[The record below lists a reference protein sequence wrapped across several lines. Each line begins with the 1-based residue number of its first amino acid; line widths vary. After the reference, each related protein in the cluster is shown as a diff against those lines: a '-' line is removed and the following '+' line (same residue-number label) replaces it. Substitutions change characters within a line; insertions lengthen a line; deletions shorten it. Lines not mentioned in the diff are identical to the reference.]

1 MWSRNKLLLSLAI
14 SAILPLK
21 AGAQIVS
28 TQAETVVS
36 DSTETTKEQV
46 AKQNDKEAQLG
57 EVVVEG
63 NSKIVKDDKVVYL
76 PTRRQQNAAHNAAG
90 LLFNMMIPQISVN
103 IDDGSVSTLDGS
115 RLLVCIDDR
124 PATQSELMQ
133 IRAKDIRRV
142 EYNDH
147 PTGLFASY
155 DRVLNIVMKRYT
167 SGGYVDATAR
177 QQFIAPSG
185 QYTIQSSIDSPK
197 GNLLA
202 LAGHNY
208 SNTDNA
214 GSSGSA
220 SYHLNEDFSKYTHT
234 TENQTDNR
242 ADYALLRQTWRGK
255 KSSLLAQGSLSWNKS
270 PWSES
275 LTDISYTTSSYPGSQ
290 SASRTYSRSMAPSLY
305 LYHYL
310 TPGTMQQLYWT
321 LTYTYGDSRY
331 RRNYQ
336 EATFTPITSDSK
348 SHTHTADLK
357 VGYTKSFK
365 KGNSLSLLLWQLY
378 TNGDA
383 DYQGTLASRQKLNSY
398 DILFIPT
405 YNHVF
410 SRKLTL
416 SLQFGF
422 DVNTYRVNTDKRI
435 TDLWLRPGLTG
446 RWVPS
451 PTSSLTMAVY
461 GGNTSPQLAAMSD
474 AIQQVSPFE
483 YTQGN
488 PQLKLGKILT
498 GNLSYSRYFKK
509 VSFSAFTNYNGI
521 FNCPALSYT
530 TDGERLVSQFRNI
543 GDFYNVLLGVSASYS
558 PAKWL
563 TLRPNVT
570 YTHTEKT
577 GYAPAHNDAVT
588 YGLSALLVVG
598 GFSISGTYAS
608 PVKTLTTES
617 FSKMCAQY
625 GLTLSYKHKSIFFQA
640 GCNQLLNRHKSL
652 HSYFDYGCYSFD
664 YRTVSD
670 AMNRRLWLSLTYSFD
685 FGRKVQRQ
693 QAEVSTGS
701 SMILKP

>member
-1 MWSRNKLLLSLAI
+1 MLRKNKFLLAVCI
-14 SAILPLK
+14 SGLLPLSV
-21 AGAQIVS
+21 AAQVVS
-28 TQAETVVS
+28 TQAETVVA
-36 DSTETTKEQV
+36 DSTETTKEPV
-46 AKQNDKEAQLG
+46 AKLNDKEARLS

-76 PTRRQQNAAHNAAG
+76 PTRRQQNAAHTGVG
-90 LLFNMMIPQISVN
+90 LLFNMMIPQISVSTA
-103 IDDGSVSTLDGS
+103 DGTVSTLDGS

-124 PATQSELMQ
+124 PALQSELTQ
-133 IRAKDIRRV
+133 IRAKDILRV

-147 PTGLFASY
+147 PTGLYTSY

-185 QYTIQSSIDSPK
+185 QYTIQSSIDNPK
-197 GNLLA
+197 GNLLV

-208 SNTDNA
+208 ASTDNA
-214 GSSGSA
+214 GSSGTA
-220 SYHLNEDFSKYTHT
+220 SYHMNEDFSKYTHT
-234 TENQTDNR
+234 YEDQTDSR
-242 ADYALLRQTWRGK
+242 REYALLRQTWRGK
-255 KSSLLAQGSLSWNKS
+255 KSMLLAQGSLSWDKS
-270 PWSES
+270 PWGEM
-275 LTDISYTTSSYPGSQ
+275 LTDLTYTTSRYPGSQ
-290 SASRTYSRSMAPSLY
+290 SASQAYSRSLAPSLY

-336 EATFTPITSDSK
+336 EGAFPPITTDSR

-357 VGYTKSFK
+357 VNYTKSFK

-383 DYQGTLASRQKLNSY
+383 DYQGTLASRQELNSY
-398 DILFIPT
+398 DILLIPT

-410 SRKLTL
+410 GRKLTL

-422 DVNTYRVNTDKRI
+422 DVNTYRVNSDKRI

-474 AIQQVSPFE
+474 AVQQVSPFE

-488 PQLKLGKILT
+488 PLLKLGKILT

-509 VSFSAFTNYNGI
+509 VSFSAFTTYNGI
-521 FNCPALSYT
+521 FDCPALSYY
-530 TDGERLVSQFRNI
+530 TDGEQLVRQFRNT
-543 GDFYNVLLGVSASYS
+543 GDFHDASLGISASYT

-563 TLRPNVT
+563 TLRPNVAF
-570 YTHTEKT
+570 THKEKT

-588 YGLSALLVVG
+588 CGLSALLVMG
-598 GFSISGTYAS
+598 GFSISGTYGS
-608 PVKTLTTES
+608 PVKTLSTEA
-617 FSKMCAQY
+617 FSRMRAQY
-625 GLTLSYKHKSIFFQA
+625 GLTLSYKYRSLFMQA
-640 GCNQLLNRHKSL
+640 GCNQLLDRHKSM

-664 YRTVSD
+664 NHSVSNT
-670 AMNRRLWLSLTYSFD
+670 MNQRLWLSLAYSFD

>member
-220 SYHLNEDFSKYTHT
+220 SYHLNEDFSKYTH
-234 TENQTDNR
+234 NDPF
-242 ADYALLRQTWRGK
+242 LL
-255 KSSLLAQGSLSWNKS
+255 
-270 PWSES
+270 E
-275 LTDISYTTSSYPGSQ
+275 
-290 SASRTYSRSMAPSLY
+290 
-305 LYHYL
+305 
-310 TPGTMQQLYWT
+310 
-321 LTYTYGDSRY
+321 
-331 RRNYQ
+331 
-336 EATFTPITSDSK
+336 
-348 SHTHTADLK
+348 
-357 VGYTKSFK
+357 
-365 KGNSLSLLLWQLY
+365 
-378 TNGDA
+378 
-383 DYQGTLASRQKLNSY
+383 
-398 DILFIPT
+398 
-405 YNHVF
+405 
-410 SRKLTL
+410 
-416 SLQFGF
+416 
-422 DVNTYRVNTDKRI
+422 
-435 TDLWLRPGLTG
+435 
-446 RWVPS
+446 
-451 PTSSLTMAVY
+451 
-461 GGNTSPQLAAMSD
+461 
-474 AIQQVSPFE
+474 
-483 YTQGN
+483 
-488 PQLKLGKILT
+488 
-498 GNLSYSRYFKK
+498 
-509 VSFSAFTNYNGI
+509 
-521 FNCPALSYT
+521 
-530 TDGERLVSQFRNI
+530 
-543 GDFYNVLLGVSASYS
+543 
-558 PAKWL
+558 
-563 TLRPNVT
+563 
-570 YTHTEKT
+570 
-577 GYAPAHNDAVT
+577 
-588 YGLSALLVVG
+588 
-598 GFSISGTYAS
+598 
-608 PVKTLTTES
+608 
-617 FSKMCAQY
+617 
-625 GLTLSYKHKSIFFQA
+625 
-640 GCNQLLNRHKSL
+640 GC
-652 HSYFDYGCYSFD
+652 
-664 YRTVSD
+664 
-670 AMNRRLWLSLTYSFD
+670 
-685 FGRKVQRQ
+685 
-693 QAEVSTGS
+693 
-701 SMILKP
+701 